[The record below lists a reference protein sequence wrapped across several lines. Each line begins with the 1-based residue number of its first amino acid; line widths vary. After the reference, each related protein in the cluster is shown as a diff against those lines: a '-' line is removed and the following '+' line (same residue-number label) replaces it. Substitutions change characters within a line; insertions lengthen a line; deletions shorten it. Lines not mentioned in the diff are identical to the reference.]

1 MADTKTIHDIM
12 RILPHRF
19 PFLLIDRVLEISDD
33 LETCRVLKNVTA
45 NEPQFTGH
53 FPEYPVMPG
62 VLIIEAMA
70 QACAVLGIARLTE
83 EERNE
88 KALFFFAGIDEARF
102 KRVVQPGDQLIF
114 ECRFVKARAG
124 IGWYEARAL
133 VDGKVACEA
142 KLMCARRPVD

>member
-1 MADTKTIHDIM
+1 MELNSNQIQEI
-12 RILPHRF
+12 IPHRY
-19 PFLLIDRVLEISDD
+19 PFLLVDRITGGEPGVWAQGIK
-33 LETCRVLKNVTA
+33 CVTV
-45 NEPQFTGH
+45 NEPFFAGH
-53 FPEYPVMPG
+53 FPGYHVMPG

-83 EERNE
+83 EQRQE

-114 ECRFVKARAG
+114 ECKFVKARAG

-133 VDGKVACEA
+133 VDGHVACEA
-142 KLMCARRPVD
+142 KLMCARRKAE